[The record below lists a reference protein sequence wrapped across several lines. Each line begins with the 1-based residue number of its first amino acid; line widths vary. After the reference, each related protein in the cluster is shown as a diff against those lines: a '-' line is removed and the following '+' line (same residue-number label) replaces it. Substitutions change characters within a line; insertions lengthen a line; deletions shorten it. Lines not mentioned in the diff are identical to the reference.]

1 MSTDQLSSILQ
12 ANRRTLERHGV
23 RSLSVFGSVV
33 RGEARDDS
41 DIDLLVEFVPG
52 AEPGLFEF
60 IELRDSLSQ
69 LLQAPVDL
77 ATPDALH
84 PALRDTILREA
95 VHVA

>member
-23 RSLSVFGSVV
+23 QSLSVFGSVV

-52 AEPGLFEF
+52 TEPGLFEF
-60 IELRDSLSQ
+60 IELRDSLSR
-69 LLQAPVDL
+69 LLHATVDL
-77 ATPDALH
+77 ATLDALH
-84 PALRDTILREA
+84 PALRETILREA